1 MANRE
6 REGRQKGCKRTQTT
20 AIDVRKDESATS
32 LTAAVLYLAF
42 DAMGAVRSLSVC
54 IRIVRVP
61 YISVSTHILYTRNK
75 VMLCVPDEDEPRE
88 RQIALSQQDS
98 VRLVSSSSAA

>member
-32 LTAAVLYLAF
+32 LAAVVLCLAF
-42 DAMGAVRSLSVC
+42 DAMGAVRSLSVIC
-54 IRIVRVP
+54 MHP
-61 YISVSTHILYTRNK
+61 NSTCTLYIGEYSYTIHK
-75 VMLCVPDEDEPRE
+75 E
-88 RQIALSQQDS
+88 
-98 VRLVSSSSAA
+98 